1 MKPIMNE
8 NNNMPYDDD
17 AFIREMIQGAKM
29 QAPQNLRYRI
39 MHQIE
44 SENALKPKQTP
55 TPVHER
61 KVLKDFIG
69 IFGLMYAVLAA
80 LIGGAYFLKGKE
92 FALSSGFLW
101 MVIAVAFVFSFFW
114 LMTRIDERLNDKKRA
129 HHISS
134 K

>member
-1 MKPIMNE
+1 MNE
-8 NNNMPYDDD
+8 KNNMVHDDD
-17 AFIREMIQGAKM
+17 EFIREMMQPAKLK
-29 QAPQNLRYRI
+29 APENLKYRI

-44 SENALKPKQTP
+44 AENALKPQQTP
-55 TPVHER
+55 VRLSER

-80 LIGGAYFLKGKE
+80 LIGGAYLLKGKE

-101 MVIAVAFVFSFFW
+101 TVILVAFVFSFFW
-114 LMTRIDERLNDKKRA
+114 LMTRVDERLNDKRKAGR
-129 HHISS
+129 ITS